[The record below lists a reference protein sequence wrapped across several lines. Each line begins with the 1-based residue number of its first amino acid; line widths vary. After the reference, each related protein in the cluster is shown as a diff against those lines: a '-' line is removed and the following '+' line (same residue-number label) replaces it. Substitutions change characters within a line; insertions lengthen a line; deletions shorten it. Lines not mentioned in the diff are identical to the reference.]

1 MRVQRGD
8 NFRQRRAAARGDH
21 ELGRLVADDAAVR
34 ARVEDLA
41 RQLLAETGIAT
52 APGTDFDTAVGN
64 RFVRL
69 SFAGATADM
78 EAALDRLETW
88 L

>member
-1 MRVQRGD
+1 VG
-8 NFRQRRAAARGDH
+8 H
-21 ELGRLVADDAAVR
+21 LTDDTMTWCHR
-34 ARVEDLA
+34 
-41 RQLLAETGIAT
+41 LLAETGIAT
-52 APGTDFDTAVGN
+52 APGIDFDTAVGN

-78 EAALDRLETW
+78 EAALDRLEAW

>member
-1 MRVQRGD
+1 MTWCHR
-8 NFRQRRAAARGDH
+8 
-21 ELGRLVADDAAVR
+21 
-34 ARVEDLA
+34 
-41 RQLLAETGIAT
+41 LLAETGIAT
-52 APGTDFDTAVGN
+52 APGIDFDTAVGN

-78 EAALDRLETW
+78 EAALDRLEAW